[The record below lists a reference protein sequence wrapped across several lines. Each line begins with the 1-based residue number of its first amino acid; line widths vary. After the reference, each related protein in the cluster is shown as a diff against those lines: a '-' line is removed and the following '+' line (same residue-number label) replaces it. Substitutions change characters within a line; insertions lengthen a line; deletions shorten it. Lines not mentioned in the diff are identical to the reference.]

1 MKIADIMNWRPTSL
15 KPDDPI
21 QEAAELMSKDRPGSP
36 PAVDDQ
42 GATFGALADAD
53 LLTVSCGELIRVL
66 AAESTDD
73 PCTDAEALSEIKARL
88 VQEAW
93 ISGRGFLY

>member
-1 MKIADIMNWRPTSL
+1 VKIAEIMNWKAISL

-21 QEAAELMSKDRPGSP
+21 KGAAEPMSKGRPGGLP
-36 PAVDDQ
+36 VVDDQ

-53 LLTVSCGELIRVL
+53 LGTVSRGDLTSVL
-66 AAESTDD
+66 AAESTVD
-73 PCTDAEALSEIKARL
+73 PCTDAQALSEIKARL